1 MITLRHV
8 AFGFAIILSIFVIF
22 LTYYKPNFKLPALTF
37 YQERVNI
44 SCQCANT
51 SCPSDLQVTPTP
63 TDVKKNQVD
72 TRPDTIVLLWM
83 WPFGVKHPLSCDE
96 FNITG
101 CHVTVDKSVYHQ
113 AHGVLFHHRDIGNT
127 VMPTELRPWFQKWI
141 WFNMES
147 PVYSGVLPS
156 LDNVFN
162 LTMSYRLDSTI
173 LIPYGTLELLQSKR
187 ESLELP
193 AKNKLLCWIVSHWE
207 QRLERVR
214 YFQELKKY
222 INVSLYGNAFGNAV
236 GDDDYKD
243 IVSSC
248 KFYLAFEN
256 SVCKD
261 YISEKLFLPL
271 ELGTVPVV
279 LGPPR
284 KNYERV
290 VPPDSFI
297 HVDDFSS
304 PKQLVERLLYLD
316 QNNEEYLKLLEWK
329 NWFKVIHHKFG
340 HEAACKTCR
349 YLQINRGYQVFHN
362 LNKWYWD

>member
-83 WPFGVKHPLSCDE
+83 WPFGSKHPLSCDE

-127 VMPTELRPWFQKWI
+127 AMPTEPRPWFQKWI

-147 PVYSGVLPS
+147 PGNSGKIPN
-156 LDNVFN
+156 LDNSFN
-162 LTMSYRLDSTI
+162 LTSGFRLDASMPM
-173 LIPYGTLELLQSKR
+173 PYGSMEQLPSVK
-187 ESLELP
+187 ESFELP
-193 AKNKLLCWIVSHWE
+193 TKTRLICWVVSNWHE
-207 QRLERVR
+207 RLERVK
-214 YFQELKKY
+214 YFTELKQY
-222 INVSLYGNAFGNAV
+222 INLTLYGRAFGKPLN
-236 GDDDYKD
+236 DHDYENL
-243 IVSSC
+243 VSSC
-248 KFYLAFEN
+248 KFYLSFEN
-256 SVCKD
+256 SIYKD
-261 YISEKLFLPL
+261 YITEKLYRPMM
-271 ELGTVPVV
+271 LGTLPVV

-284 KNYERV
+284 ENYERL
-290 VPPDSFI
+290 VPPNSFI
-297 HVDDFSS
+297 HVNDFPS
-304 PKQLVERLLYLD
+304 PKELVDRLLYLD
-316 QNNEEYLKLLEWK
+316 KNDNEYLKYFEWRK
-329 NWFKVIHHKFG
+329 WFTVTRAKFAQ
-340 HEAACKTCR
+340 EACCRACVYIRNNK
-349 YLQINRGYQVFHN
+349 GYQVFASI
-362 LNKWYWD
+362 NKWYWG